1 VPLPGGA
8 GLPSEAGDYPL
19 VPGDDGYDA
28 LADLWSR
35 LSRPFNVIS
44 TVSVLTGLSRPAV
57 GELVGSVIA
66 TSPEAERL
74 LDVFPRTIRSLATSM
89 GTQAERC
96 IGALRG
102 PVLWS
107 ETLAARASSFG
118 DPDLYICATPSRAY
132 DIDENR
138 VLVAALLAV
147 RDAAQDA
154 VEHAGGRQR
163 YQDRAVQAAIR
174 NGNDAARFAEHPSL
188 ARVSR
193 QKPSPRA
200 LKRTRSGKKK
210 TSYEPAVQMLERA
223 ADPLSLDQVRDVCDR
238 RTRAQHLL
246 LMRLV
251 HRLEVLG
258 GRLPAFRAEQSS
270 LYAGPVQ
277 YHHPRRANE
286 RGGLA
291 GIVVGQL
298 LIDVPDRLGD
308 QDRASAAAALAA
320 RAGGR
325 ASLVVVDD
333 DDVELAVGRA
343 VELAVSS

>member
-1 VPLPGGA
+1 MPLPGGA
-8 GLPSEAGDYPL
+8 GLATSSDDYPL
-19 VPGDDGYDA
+19 QPGDDGYDA

-35 LSRPFNVIS
+35 LSRPFSVVS

-57 GELVGSVIA
+57 GELVGTVIA

-74 LDVFPRTIRSLATSM
+74 LEEFPRTVRSLATSM

-147 RDAAQDA
+147 RDAGHDA
-154 VEHAGGRQR
+154 LEHIGGRQR
-163 YQDRAVQAAIR
+163 YQDPLIRTAIR
-174 NGNDAARFAEHPSL
+174 NSHDAARFAEHPSL
-188 ARVSR
+188 TRVARG
-193 QKPSPRA
+193 KPSPRA
-200 LKRTRSGKKK
+200 IKRTRSGKKK
-210 TSYEPAVQMLERA
+210 ASYEPALQMLERA
-223 ADPLSLDQVRDVCDR
+223 ADPLSIEQVRAVCDR

-251 HRLEVLG
+251 HRLEARG
-258 GRLPAFRAEQSS
+258 GHLPPFRAELAS

-277 YHHPRRANE
+277 FHHPRRAAE

-298 LIDVPDRLGD
+298 LVDVPDRLGSD
-308 QDRASAAAALAA
+308 DRSAAEAALAR
-320 RAGGR
+320 RAGSL
-325 ASLVVVDD
+325 ASMVVMGD
-333 DDVELAVGRA
+333 DDVEAAVARA
-343 VELAVSS
+343 VELAIST

>member
-8 GLPSEAGDYPL
+8 AELRVDHDYEL
-19 VPGDDGYDA
+19 RPGDADWDA
-28 LADLWSR
+28 LTDLWGR
-35 LSRPFNVIS
+35 LSRPFNVLS
-44 TVSVLTGLSRPAV
+44 TVSAVTGLSRPAV
-57 GELVGSVIA
+57 GELVGSVLA

-74 LDVFPRTIRSLATSM
+74 LDEFPQTIRSMATSM
-89 GTQAERC
+89 STQAERC

-118 DPDLYICATPSRAY
+118 DPDLYVCAAPSRAY

-147 RDAAQDA
+147 RDAAHDALEQIGGHLRSQDPL
-154 VEHAGGRQR
+154 VRQ
-163 YQDRAVQAAIR
+163 AIR

-188 ARVSR
+188 TRVTR
-193 QKPSPRA
+193 GKPSPRA

-210 TSYEPAVQMLERA
+210 SSYDPAIRMLERV
-223 ADPLSLDQVRDVCDR
+223 ADPLSLEQIRGVCDR
-238 RTRAQHLL
+238 RTRAQHDL

-251 HRLEVLG
+251 HQLEHRG
-258 GRLPAFRAEQSS
+258 GQLPPFRAESSS
-270 LYAGPVQ
+270 LWSGPVQ
-277 YHHPRRANE
+277 YHHPARAHE

-298 LIDVPDRLGD
+298 LVDVPDRLTST
-308 QDRASAAAALAA
+308 DREAATAALAA

-325 ASLVVVDD
+325 PSMVVLAD
-333 DDVELAVGRA
+333 DDVERVVGRA
-343 VELAVSS
+343 IELALDR